1 MAEWIESCCDCEEV
15 ATAFSSDYKGRYFFL
30 THLDVSLFSSKL
42 KHNETKKRKLK
53 EFEKKVSA
61 LRNTSGGEILIHLH
75 GQDPEDRYLGHF
87 DNFTDACLKNLI
99 PDGQLFTDVYR
110 RQWLSDEF
118 PSFDGTPVLLLT
130 VNKARSVCTV
140 HFYTKVPSD
149 CMIENA
155 STVGFVSLLS
165 RKVITEETEPT
176 LRGIHNFEQ
185 RLHENRHIE
194 LKSVFMKKDRT
205 FHNISTF
212 VDYIWTDLRFRENL
226 CSMSKLEGGGS
237 FFVGINEKNGG
248 GTYDSREINPNGF
261 PCNWNLDEI
270 KTSLDDKLECD
281 ASYQQPDGALTSVPT
296 RLIEVELYNSPLQI
310 KNSSQ
315 NFKILEIAV
324 GYVEG
329 IVFYNRKGPETYTI
343 DKEGHILRME
353 HSEWLERIQ
362 SFNIVDIKQ

>member
-1 MAEWIESCCDCEEV
+1 MAGWVDSCCDCEEV
-15 ATAFSSDYKGRYFFL
+15 ATAFSSNYKGTYVFL
-30 THLDVSLFSSKL
+30 IHLDVNLFSSKL

-53 EFEKKVSA
+53 EIEKKVSA
-61 LRNTSGGEILIHLH
+61 LRNTSGGEILVHLQ
-75 GQDPEDRYLGHF
+75 GQDQEDRYLGHF

-110 RQWLSDEF
+110 RQWLWDVF
-118 PSFDGTPVLLLT
+118 PRFESTPALLLT

-140 HFYTKVPSD
+140 HFYTKVASD
-149 CMIENA
+149 CMIENV

-165 RKVITEETEPT
+165 RKEITTATEPT
-176 LRGIHNFEQ
+176 LRGIHNFEK

-194 LKSVFMKKDRT
+194 LKSVFTKKDRT
-205 FHNISTF
+205 FHNISSF

-237 FFVGINEKNGG
+237 FFVGINERIGR

-261 PCNWNLDEI
+261 PCNWNVDEL

-296 RLIEVELYNSPLQI
+296 SLIEVTLYNSPLQI
-310 KNSSQ
+310 QTSPH

-324 GYVEG
+324 GYAEG
-329 IVFYNRKGPETYTI
+329 IVFYNKKGPETYTI
-343 DKEGHILRME
+343 DEKGNIYRME
-353 HSEWLERIQ
+353 HCEWLERIQ
-362 SFNIVDIKQ
+362 SFSIVDRF